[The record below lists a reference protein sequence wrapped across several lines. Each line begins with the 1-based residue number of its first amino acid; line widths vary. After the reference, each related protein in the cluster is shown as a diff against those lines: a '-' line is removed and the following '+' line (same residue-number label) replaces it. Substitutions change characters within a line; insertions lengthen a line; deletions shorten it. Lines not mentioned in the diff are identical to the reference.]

1 MDMTLAERTQAVVR
15 YLAKKTKKTQFEIG
29 QELGYTNKSSFS
41 AVLNGKSPIP
51 KMLPKRLAALDPS
64 VNLDFLLGIS
74 DEMLMPGYSRH
85 TETTGGNQAPPQHQ
99 GTGVWLPAELVRMF
113 TDMSATIRSQQETI
127 RALLTPTE
135 NRADKGGIA
144 ASL

>member
-15 YLAKKTKKTQFEIG
+15 YLAKKTKRTQFEIG

-99 GTGVWLPAELVRMF
+99 GTGVWLPVELVRMF

>member
-15 YLAKKTKKTQFEIG
+15 YLAKKAKKTQFEIG

-51 KMLPKRLAALDPS
+51 KMLPKRIVALDPS
-64 VNLDFLLGIS
+64 VNIDFLLGIS
-74 DEMLMPGYSRH
+74 DDMLMPGYSRH
-85 TETTGGNQAPPQHQ
+85 TDTAGGNQTPPQSQ
-99 GTGVWLPAELVRMF
+99 GAGVWLPIELVRMF
-113 TDMSATIRSQQETI
+113 TDMSATIRSQQDTI
-127 RALLTPTE
+127 RQLLSSTE
-135 NRADKGGIA
+135 SHADKGGIA

>member
-74 DEMLMPGYSRH
+74 DEILMPGYSRH
-85 TETTGGNQAPPQHQ
+85 TETTGGNQTPPQYQ
-99 GTGVWLPAELVRMF
+99 GTGVWLPTELVRMF

-135 NRADKGGIA
+135 NRTDKGGIA

>member
-127 RALLTPTE
+127 RAMLGHGTPDTK
-135 NRADKGGIA
+135 KGA
-144 ASL
+144 ASI